1 MIVFG
6 VCATCEES
14 GRPARVVLTRHGECS
29 VCGSRA
35 VMLTPALNAKGRIVS
50 QKVAAMRDLV
60 GAAQLGDISEPLLDQ
75 LELTFRSVKEDIES
89 LRDQVHEEEQVLDQ
103 ERRRQQALAA
113 EWNLGEMYG
122 PDPKKEDYDA

>member
-1 MIVFG
+1 
-6 VCATCEES
+6 
-14 GRPARVVLTRHGECS
+14 
-29 VCGSRA
+29 
-35 VMLTPALNAKGRIVS
+35 MLTPALNAKGRIVS